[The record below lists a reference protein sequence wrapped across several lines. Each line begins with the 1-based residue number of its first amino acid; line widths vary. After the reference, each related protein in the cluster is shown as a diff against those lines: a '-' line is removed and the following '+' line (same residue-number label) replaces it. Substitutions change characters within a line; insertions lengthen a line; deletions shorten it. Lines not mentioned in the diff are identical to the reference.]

1 MTEENATTTT
11 TTTDTTD
18 AATSATSSD
27 SMEEAVAALESPE
40 PMSDAPKATAAAE
53 KAAGDTDEK
62 KTDASSSSSSSSSE
76 VVRAEAAA
84 LKARLRAER
93 EIRLAKQRA
102 ASTQSEPQQQTQQQQ
117 QQTQQQHASTPEEDA
132 LVDVVRKAI
141 GLQTGEK
148 PDQKAVEEAVARL
161 VQQQLAAHAE
171 EQRRQAAKLAVV
183 SHLESARDKLPLL
196 SAFADDR
203 IDDVYEVLIDEY
215 VSEYRANGRKLTV
228 AEAADRVERKLSDAI
243 ARLAG
248 LTAKQK
254 QQEQAAAG
262 AKRKMKAQPEDD
274 DPDSAV
280 RDAIAA
286 LTSKEPR
293 S

>member
-1 MTEENATTTT
+1 MSEAATTTT
-11 TTTDTTD
+11 TNPVATTD
-18 AATSATSSD
+18 AATSVD
-27 SMEEAVAALESPE
+27 SADAMEEAVAALESPE
-40 PMSDAPKATAAAE
+40 PVSDSAKASSAAE
-53 KAAGDTDEK
+53 KTDGK
-62 KTDASSSSSSSSSE
+62 KEDASSSSSSKE
-76 VVRAEAAA
+76 VIRAEAAA

-93 EIRLAKQRA
+93 ELRMAKQRA
-102 ASTQSEPQQQTQQQQ
+102 ASVAQPAQPQQ
-117 QQTQQQHASTPEEDA
+117 QQTQQQTQQTTPEEDA
-132 LVDVVRKAI
+132 LVEVVKKAI
-141 GLQTGEK
+141 GLQTGAK
-148 PDQKAVEEAVARL
+148 PDPKAVEEAVARM

-171 EQRRQAAKLAVV
+171 EQRKQAAKLAVV

-248 LTAKQK
+248 LASKQK
-254 QQEQAAAG
+254 QQEQAVASNKSK
-262 AKRKMKAQPEDD
+262 KRHSTAEDD
-274 DPDSAV
+274 DPEAAM

>member
-1 MTEENATTTT
+1 MSEETATTTT
-11 TTTDTTD
+11 TTANTTGAAD
-18 AATSATSSD
+18 ASSSSD
-27 SMEEAVAALESPE
+27 AMEEAVAALESPE
-40 PMSDAPKATAAAE
+40 PLSDSAKASTPSGKEPETA
-53 KAAGDTDEK
+53 GEK
-62 KTDASSSSSSSSSE
+62 KPDASSSKE

-93 EIRLAKQRA
+93 ELRMAKQRA
-102 ASTQSEPQQQTQQQQ
+102 ASIQPAPQQTQQ
-117 QQTQQQHASTPEEDA
+117 QQTQQQPSTPEEDA
-132 LVDVVRKAI
+132 LVEVVRKAI

-148 PDQKAVEEAVARL
+148 PDQKAVEEAVAKM
-161 VQQQLAAHAE
+161 VQQQLAMHAE
-171 EQRRQAAKLAVV
+171 EQRKQAAKLAVV

-215 VSEYRANGRKLTV
+215 VNEYRANGRKLTV

-248 LTAKQK
+248 LAAKQK
-254 QQEQAAAG
+254 QQEQPVVG
-262 AKRKMKAQPEDD
+262 TKQKRKMQASSDDD
-274 DPDSAV
+274 DPEVAM

>member
-1 MTEENATTTT
+1 MSEEATTTT
-11 TTTDTTD
+11 TTTATTD
-18 AATSATSSD
+18 VAATSAEPSD
-27 SMEEAVAALESPE
+27 AMEEAVAALESPE
-40 PMSDAPKATAAAE
+40 PVADSAKASSASEKAAE
-53 KAAGDTDEK
+53 KTAEK
-62 KTDASSSSSSSSSE
+62 KEDASSKE
-76 VVRAEAAA
+76 VIRAEAAA

-93 EIRLAKQRA
+93 ELRMAKQRA
-102 ASTQSEPQQQTQQQQ
+102 ASVAQPVQQPQQTQQQTQQPQK
-117 QQTQQQHASTPEEDA
+117 TTPEEDA
-132 LVDVVRKAI
+132 LVDVVKKAI

-148 PDQKAVEEAVARL
+148 PDPHAVEEAVAKM

-248 LTAKQK
+248 LTAQKK
-254 QQEQAAAG
+254 QQEPTAVSNKAKKRHAAA
-262 AKRKMKAQPEDD
+262 EDD
-274 DPDSAV
+274 DPEAAV

-293 S
+293 T

>member
-1 MTEENATTTT
+1 MSEAATTTT
-11 TTTDTTD
+11 TNPVATTD
-18 AATSATSSD
+18 AATSVD
-27 SMEEAVAALESPE
+27 SADAMEEAVAALESPE
-40 PMSDAPKATAAAE
+40 PVSDSAKASSAAE
-53 KAAGDTDEK
+53 KTDGK
-62 KTDASSSSSSSSSE
+62 KEDASSSSKE
-76 VVRAEAAA
+76 VIRAEAAA

-93 EIRLAKQRA
+93 ELRMAKQRA
-102 ASTQSEPQQQTQQQQ
+102 ASVAQPAQPQQ
-117 QQTQQQHASTPEEDA
+117 QQTQQQTQQTTPEEDA
-132 LVDVVRKAI
+132 LVEVVKKAI
-141 GLQTGEK
+141 GLQTGAK
-148 PDQKAVEEAVARL
+148 PDPKAVEEAVARM

-171 EQRRQAAKLAVV
+171 EQRKQAAKLAVV

-248 LTAKQK
+248 LTSKQK
-254 QQEQAAAG
+254 QQEQAVASNKSK
-262 AKRKMKAQPEDD
+262 KRHSTAEDD
-274 DPDSAV
+274 DPEAAM